1 MIRMSVGRLSVVV
14 ALTLALAMAV
24 SAQTDIDI
32 SVSLDRESIGPDEQA
47 VLQVEISGP
56 VQDLPAPSM
65 PKLDKFEVYSQGRSS
80 NISIVNGQVSSSVTY
95 RYILIPQAPGTY
107 PISGISLV
115 YNGKTYSGNA
125 VTLTVTAQG
134 TSPANRLQQQAIT
147 PGGQGRDYFLE
158 ASVDE
163 SNPYVGQQITLTL
176 RFCVAVQFYGSPSLD
191 EPSTT
196 GFWTEVLGNRA
207 PYYQK
212 INNRTYRVIER
223 TYALFPSQTGPLTIG
238 RATITTT
245 VAVRSRSRDPFDMFG
260 DFFGQGQQVQVR
272 SEPLRVIAKALPEQ
286 GKPAGFSGS
295 VGKYSITANA
305 NKLVVEA
312 GQPVTVSIRIEGT
325 GNIKSVAE
333 PSIPELSD
341 FRVYKASSNEQ
352 ISKAGAGISGA
363 KIIEQVFIPKRPGQ
377 LEIPSLSLDF
387 FDPKKGSYQSVKTA
401 PIKLTVSKPEGY
413 AASPDL
419 PAMPSGVT
427 IGSQAQDI
435 RFSKQESGNLRP
447 KGTLI
452 ITDPFYVG
460 VNALPIVLLAGT
472 VIMRRRRE
480 KLAANVG
487 WARHRSAGKQARKR
501 LSRARSMATLDKANP
516 FYAEL
521 SLVFTS
527 YIADKLNVSP
537 HGLTAD
543 SIAEMLQSRSVNPD
557 LTSQVI
563 SLLRQCDF
571 ARFAPGTVTS
581 DGLATSLKSAED
593 LMTRIEE
600 TRIA

>member
-1 MIRMSVGRLSVVV
+1 MLASV
-14 ALTLALAMAV
+14 TAV
-24 SAQTDIDI
+24 SAQNDIDI
-32 SVSLDRESIGPDEQA
+32 SVSLDRETIGPDEQA

-56 VQDLPAPSM
+56 VQDLPAPTM
-65 PKLDKFEVYSQGRSS
+65 PTLEKFEVYSQGRSS
-80 NISIVNGQVSSSVTY
+80 NISIVNGQMSSSVTY
-95 RYILIPQAPGTY
+95 RYILIPQAPGAY
-107 PISGISLV
+107 PISGISLQ

-125 VTLTVTAQG
+125 VTLTVTSQG
-134 TSPANRLQQQAIT
+134 TSPANRLQQQATT

-176 RFCVAVQFYGSPSLD
+176 RFCVAVQFYGSPSLE

-196 GFWTEVLGNRA
+196 GFWTEVLGNKA
-207 PYYQK
+207 PYFQK
-212 INNRTYRVIER
+212 ISNRTYRVIER
-223 TYALFPSQTGPLTIG
+223 TYALFPSQAGPLTIG

-245 VAVRSRSRDPFDMFG
+245 VAVKSRARDPFDMFG

-272 SEPLRVIAKALPEQ
+272 SEPLRVIAKPLPEQ
-286 GKPAGFSGS
+286 GKPANFSGS
-295 VGKYSITANA
+295 VGKYSITVRA
-305 NKLVVEA
+305 NKLEVEA
-312 GQPVTVSIRIEGT
+312 GQPVTVSIKIEGT

-333 PSIPELSD
+333 PSIPDLPD

-352 ISKAGAGISGA
+352 ISKAGQGISGA
-363 KIIEQVFIPKRPGQ
+363 KIIEEVFIPKRPGE

-387 FDPKKGSYQSVKTA
+387 FDPKKGAYQAVKTA
-401 PIKLTVSKPEGY
+401 PIKLTVSKSEGY

-435 RFSKQESGNLRP
+435 RFIKEDSGNLRP

-452 ITDPFYVG
+452 ITDPLYVG
-460 VNALPIVLLAGT
+460 VNALPIVLLAGA
-472 VIMRRRRE
+472 VMARRRRD
-480 KLAANVG
+480 KMATNVG

-501 LSRARSMATLDKANP
+501 LGRARSMATIDKANQ

-521 SLVFTS
+521 SLVFNS
-527 YIADKLNVSP
+527 YIADKLNKSP
-537 HGLTAD
+537 YGLTTD
-543 SIAEMLQSRSVNPD
+543 SIAEILRNRSVDPD
-557 LTSQVI
+557 LTLQMI
-563 SLLRQCDF
+563 SFLRQCDF

-581 DGLATSLKSAED
+581 DGLATSLKTAED
-593 LMTRIEE
+593 LMTRMEE